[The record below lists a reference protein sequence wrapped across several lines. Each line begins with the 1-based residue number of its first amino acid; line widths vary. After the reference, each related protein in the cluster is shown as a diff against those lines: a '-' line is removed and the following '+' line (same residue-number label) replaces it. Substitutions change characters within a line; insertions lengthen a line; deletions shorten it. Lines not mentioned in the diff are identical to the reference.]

1 MLVRLWHATTLRRD
15 QPKLLRAQVEALKV
29 RVPILYVL
37 LITNAAAVAATH
49 IGTAPLWLATYIPG
63 FLSLVCIIRIF
74 WWKKLKP
81 SAISVNQACSILNRT
96 TALAVVLTIV
106 FGVWAIALYT
116 YGNAYQQGQIAYFLV
131 VAGIS
136 CVFCLIHLP
145 AAAILTAAITFN
157 AMIFTFLFSG
167 NPVFIAT
174 ALSVVFLS
182 YSFYT
187 VILSYYENFA
197 SLVDLTEDLE
207 KKHTELEILN
217 DINSYNSLHDQ
228 LTGLVNRRGF
238 FEYLDSILRQQGSK
252 PTVALVDLDGF
263 KPVNDTFGHAAGDHV
278 LKEAARR
285 FREII
290 GTTGMAARLGGDE
303 FGFVLPGAHDQETVA
318 TLANA
323 LCNALHAPFEIP
335 DGTITISGSCGVVY
349 SAPEIRTSEEIYNS
363 ADFALYQAKEKSR
376 GGVEFFSQS
385 HKEILGRNQAIEI
398 ALLSDQLSQELSLVY
413 QPVLDLRTGKVTG
426 FEALARWFSPVLGP
440 VAPAEFIPLAER
452 NGVINRITLLLLD
465 QALDALKTIPADLHV
480 SFNLSARDISDK
492 NAAIAILAAVHT
504 KAVNASRLD
513 LEITETALLSNFE
526 TCSENIHL
534 LRSAGISIS
543 LDDFGIG
550 FSSLSH
556 IHQFEFDKLK
566 IDQSFVMDITSHV
579 KSHNIIR
586 SIASLCKGL
595 KIISVAEGIE
605 TAEAFATIKALGV
618 RHGQGYYFSKPL
630 KLDDAI
636 RFAKQRQGVENAA

>member
-1 MLVRLWHATTLRRD
+1 MLVRLMRATTLRRD
-15 QPKLLRAQVEALKV
+15 QPKLLFAQVEALKV
-29 RVPILYVL
+29 RVPIVYVL
-37 LITNAAAVAATH
+37 LITNAAAVSATH
-49 IGTAPLWLATYIPG
+49 IGTAPFWLAAYIPG
-63 FLSLVCIIRIF
+63 IIGLLSVMRIF
-74 WWKKLKP
+74 WWKKLNLFG
-81 SAISVNQACSILNRT
+81 ISVDEACDILNRT
-96 TALAVVLTIV
+96 TRLAVGLTII
-106 FGVWAIALYT
+106 FAAWAVALYT

-167 NPVFIAT
+167 NTVFIAT
-174 ALSVVFLS
+174 ALSVIFLS

-197 SLVDLTEDLE
+197 SLVELTETLE

-217 DINSYNSLHDQ
+217 EVNSYNSLHDQ
-228 LTGLVNRRGF
+228 LTGLLNRRGF
-238 FEYLDSILRQQGSK
+238 FEHLDTILNSPDAK

-278 LKEAARR
+278 LQESARR
-285 FREII
+285 FQEII
-290 GTTGMAARLGGDE
+290 GNRGLVARLGGDE
-303 FGFVLPGAHDQETVA
+303 FGFILSEELDQETVA
-318 TLANA
+318 RLASGLCDA
-323 LCNALHAPFEIP
+323 LRAPFDIP
-335 DGTITISGSCGVVY
+335 DGSVTISGSCGVVY
-349 SAPEIRTSEEIYNS
+349 STSKMRTSEDMYDS
-363 ADFALYQAKEKSR
+363 ADFVLYQVKEKS
-376 GGVEFFSQS
+376 GGSVEFFSQS
-385 HKEILGRNQAIEI
+385 HQEILGRNQAIEM
-398 ALLSDQLSQELSLVY
+398 ALQSDQLSRELSLVY
-413 QPVLDLRTGKVTG
+413 QPVLDLRTGKVVG
-426 FEALARWFSPVLGP
+426 FEALARWFNPDLGH
-440 VAPAEFIPLAER
+440 VAPGEFIPLAER

-465 QALDALKTIPADLHV
+465 QALDALKAIPAGLRM

-492 NAAIAILAAVHT
+492 NAAIAILAAIHA
-504 KAVNASRLD
+504 KAADAGRLD

-526 TCSENIHL
+526 NCSENIHL

-566 IDQSFVMDITSHV
+566 IDRSFVMGVDTHV
-579 KSHNIIR
+579 KSRNIIR

-595 KIISVAEGIE
+595 KITSVAEGIE
-605 TAEAFATIKALGV
+605 TEEALEKIRTLGV
-618 RHGQGYYFSKPL
+618 RHGQGYYFSRPL
-630 KLDDAI
+630 QLADAI
-636 RFAKQRQGVENAA
+636 KFATEHQGVQDAA